1 MNNKKSL
8 PLFSISLISSLLMFP
23 LQSLGQTD
31 MLTNVGQT
39 MYLLGFPLQN
49 FGRIDKIT
57 DTNEKTISIGSC
69 RNIIN
74 DNSSTPANIRS
85 TPKVNPNNSVGTL
98 ENGTI
103 IEVVQQYNSWLEISK
118 PLEGWVSVG
127 ITSVTCIPRNGR
139 TSQAFGAIASL
150 GDNAIKGNRYLGDML
165 VRYSAN
171 ADGAI
176 ADAIGSSLTRWA
188 ERNPKF
194 LVEVLR
200 GQPEEIYERAL
211 ILIYPSIRAE
221 IKLQLQDALR
231 AR

>member
-1 MNNKKSL
+1 MNNKKLLS
-8 PLFSISLISSLLMFP
+8 LFSVSLISSLLMLP

-31 MLTNVGQT
+31 MLTDFGQT
-39 MYLLGFPLQN
+39 MYLLGFPFQN
-49 FGRIDKIT
+49 FGRINKIT

-74 DNSSTPANIRS
+74 DNSGTPANIRL
-85 TPKVNPNNSVGTL
+85 TPKVNPNNSIGTL
-98 ENGTI
+98 ENGTV

-118 PLEGWVSVG
+118 PLQGWVSVG
-127 ITSVTCIPRNGR
+127 ITSVTCVPHNGR
-139 TSQAFGAIASL
+139 TSQAFEPIASL
-150 GDNAIKGNRYLGDML
+150 GNAAIKGNRYLGDML

-176 ADAIGSSLTRWA
+176 ADVIGGSLTRWA
-188 ERNPKF
+188 EENPKF
-194 LVEVLR
+194 LVDVLR

-211 ILIYPSIRAE
+211 MLIYPSSRSD
-221 IKLQLQDALR
+221 IKLQLQNILR

>member
-1 MNNKKSL
+1 MNNKKLLS
-8 PLFSISLISSLLMFP
+8 LFSVSLVSSLLIFP
-23 LQSLGQTD
+23 LQMLGQTD
-31 MLTNVGQT
+31 MLTDFGQT
-39 MYLLGFPLQN
+39 MYLLGFPFQN
-49 FGRIDKIT
+49 FGRIDKIIET
-57 DTNEKTISIGSC
+57 SEKTRLVGSC

-74 DNSSTPANIRS
+74 DNSGTPANIRL

-98 ENGTI
+98 ENGTV
-103 IEVVQQYNSWLEISK
+103 IEVVQQYNSWLETSK
-118 PLEGWVSVG
+118 PLQGWVSVG
-127 ITSVTCIPRNGR
+127 ITSVTCIPPKGR
-139 TSQAFGAIASL
+139 TSQAFGSIVSL
-150 GDNAIKGNRYLGDML
+150 GNAAIKGNRYLGDML

-211 ILIYPSIRAE
+211 ILIYPARRAE
-221 IKLQLQDALR
+221 IKSQLQKILR
-231 AR
+231 VR

>member
-1 MNNKKSL
+1 MNSKKLL
-8 PLFSISLISSLLMFP
+8 PLFSVSLISSLLILP

-31 MLTNVGQT
+31 MLTDFGQT
-39 MYLLGFPLQN
+39 MYLLGFPFQI
-49 FGRIDKIT
+49 FGRINKII

-74 DNSSTPANIRS
+74 DNSGTPANIRL

-98 ENGTI
+98 ENGTV

-118 PLEGWVSVG
+118 PLQGWVSVG
-127 ITSVTCIPRNGR
+127 ITSVTCVPPNGR
-139 TSQAFGAIASL
+139 TSQSFEVIASL
-150 GDNAIKGNRYLGDML
+150 GDAATKGNRYLGDML

-176 ADAIGSSLTRWA
+176 ADVVGSSLTRWA
-188 ERNPKF
+188 EKNPKF

-211 ILIYPSIRAE
+211 ILIYPARRAE
-221 IKLQLQDALR
+221 IKLQLQEILR
-231 AR
+231 VR